1 MLIELLICKL
11 LFLAIILNLSPKW
24 VISSYLPLESSIF
37 GPCGEIDV
45 NKLVISEVL
54 MFSVRTRSFNT
65 VTYLEPLIIS
75 YHISLSPEW
84 VISLF
89 CPMWSDCR

>member
-1 MLIELLICKL
+1 MQIELLICKF

-24 VISSYLPLESSIF
+24 VISSYFPLESSIF
-37 GPCGEIDV
+37 GPCGQINV

-54 MFSVRTRSFNT
+54 KFSVHTRSFNT
-65 VTYLEPLIIS
+65 VAYLEPLILS
-75 YHISLSPEW
+75 FHISLSPEW

-89 CPMWSDCR
+89 LF